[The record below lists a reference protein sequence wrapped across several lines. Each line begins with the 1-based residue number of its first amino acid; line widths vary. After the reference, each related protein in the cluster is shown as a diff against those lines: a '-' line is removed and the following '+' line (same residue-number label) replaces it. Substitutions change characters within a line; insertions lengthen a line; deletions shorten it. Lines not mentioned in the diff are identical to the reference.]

1 MNKRMEKVVHSTL
14 GEPMPK
20 GIAMHLND
28 SYPTEFY
35 VSDCGYLVI
44 KQECFECGRVTQ
56 FLLSPEQVKVFY
68 KLLPDLMKQQTENWT
83 GIFIPDG
90 EKDV

>member
-20 GIAMHLND
+20 GIAMHLHD

-35 VSDCGYLVI
+35 VSNVGYLVI
-44 KQECFECGRVTQ
+44 KQDCFECGRVTE

-68 KLLPDLMKQQTENWT
+68 NLLPDLMQQQTESWT
-83 GIFIPDG
+83 GIFVPERD
-90 EKDV
+90 ENV